1 MQLQDFNLMNKK
13 INVAIGLREKKNI
26 LKKS

>member
-13 INVAIGLREKKNI
+13 INVAIGLRGKKYI
-26 LKKS
+26 LKKN